1 MQDRSTMT
9 LAEYLYSVFWKFV
22 VGYVWYRSLLFRPLA
37 GLERKASLHILLWL
51 TAAAVLALSLGFRRR
66 KNGWISSACVFLPFG
81 LYTVL
86 AYAKTFRTRI
96 LLILVLTVVLA
107 MGLTAVMFWGR
118 RLSRRRFRARVS
130 RWKYLMVCTAV
141 SASVCLIGSVG
152 WHAFLEGELFPA
164 AVKAQASAVDKAQA
178 QTIASNISEVL
189 KLQPEV
195 WQDLTTAQRI
205 DTMQTIC
212 NIEVY
217 YLGLPCAV
225 TVSGSNLP
233 ENTLGSYDDSS
244 RAVSISI
251 EHLENDPVE
260 EVLDTLLH
268 EIYHCYEHRLA
279 EVYTSADPELQRLRL
294 FRDAADYAGEVAQ
307 PVDPEEDYSAY
318 AAQAMETDSRI
329 YAATGVQEYY
339 DRIAA
344 YMAQN

>member
-1 MQDRSTMT
+1 MT
-9 LAEYLYSVFWKFV
+9 LGGYLYSVFWKFV

-66 KNGWISSACVFLPFG
+66 KNGWISSACIFLPFG

-86 AYAKTFRTRI
+86 AYANTFRTRI
-96 LLILVLTVVLA
+96 LLILMLAAVLA

-164 AVKAQASAVDKAQA
+164 AVKAQASAVDETQA

-195 WQDLTTAQRI
+195 WQDLTTPSASTRCRRSA
-205 DTMQTIC
+205 T
-212 NIEVY
+212 
-217 YLGLPCAV
+217 
-225 TVSGSNLP
+225 
-233 ENTLGSYDDSS
+233 S
-244 RAVSISI
+244 RCIIWAC
-251 EHLENDPVE
+251 PV
-260 EVLDTLLH
+260 
-268 EIYHCYEHRLA
+268 R
-279 EVYTSADPELQRLRL
+279 
-294 FRDAADYAGEVAQ
+294 
-307 PVDPEEDYSAY
+307 
-318 AAQAMETDSRI
+318 SR
-329 YAATGVQEYY
+329 
-339 DRIAA
+339 
-344 YMAQN
+344 

>member
-1 MQDRSTMT
+1 MT
-9 LAEYLYSVFWKFV
+9 LGGYLYSVFWKFV
-22 VGYVWYRSLLFRPLA
+22 VGYIWYRSLLFRPLA

-96 LLILVLTVVLA
+96 LLILVPTAVLA

-118 RLSRRRFRARVS
+118 RLSRRHFQARVS

-164 AVKAQASAVDKAQA
+164 AVKAQASAVDEAQA

-225 TVSGSNLP
+225 TVSGANLP

-244 RAVSISI
+244 LAISISI
-251 EHLENDPVE
+251 
-260 EVLDTLLH
+260 
-268 EIYHCYEHRLA
+268 
-279 EVYTSADPELQRLRL
+279 
-294 FRDAADYAGEVAQ
+294 
-307 PVDPEEDYSAY
+307 
-318 AAQAMETDSRI
+318 
-329 YAATGVQEYY
+329 
-339 DRIAA
+339 
-344 YMAQN
+344 